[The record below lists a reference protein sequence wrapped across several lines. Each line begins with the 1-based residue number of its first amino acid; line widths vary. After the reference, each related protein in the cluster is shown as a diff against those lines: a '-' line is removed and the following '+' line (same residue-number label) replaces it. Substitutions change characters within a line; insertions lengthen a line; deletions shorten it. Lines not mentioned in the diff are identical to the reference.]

1 MLILYNSLL
10 KKKNLINVA
19 KINKIRYYSKLNKNE
34 LINLINRI
42 KSIIF
47 IQSFLRKKLSKEL
60 NDEFICPISYS
71 DLKYPFVSIKN
82 NNNNKFRY
90 YSLDAFV
97 EYLNKSTN
105 DFIDPFTRE
114 LLSDTSIYQ
123 VERLVKYYKIK
134 KSFSKKSWKKKINSR
149 AEFLTI
155 TNCLNEILNQI
166 FYVGIL
172 SFNFI
177 YNNILPQFI
186 YYFHFLLQ
194 RHKSNCF
201 TVVNNYINCIN
212 HHPCQ
217 NKIYLIDYLKLI
229 ISINNL

>member
-1 MLILYNSLL
+1 MLILYNSLF
-10 KKKNLINVA
+10 KKKNLINIM
-19 KINKIRYYSKLNKNE
+19 KINKIRQYSKLNKNQ
-34 LINLINRI
+34 LINLINTT

-47 IQSFLRKKLSKEL
+47 IQSFMRKKLSNEL

-82 NNNNKFRY
+82 NNKFRY
-90 YSLDAFV
+90 YSLEAFV

-123 VERLVKYYKIK
+123 IERLVKHYKIK
-134 KSFSKKSWKKKINSR
+134 KSFNKKSWKKKINSR

-166 FYVGIL
+166 FYVSTL
-172 SFNFI
+172 NFNFI

-201 TVVNNYINCIN
+201 SVINNYINCIN

>member
-1 MLILYNSLL
+1 MLILYNSLF
-10 KKKNLINVA
+10 KKKNLINVM
-19 KINKIRYYSKLNKNE
+19 KINKIRYYSKLNKNK
-34 LINLINRI
+34 LINLINTT

-47 IQSFLRKKLSKEL
+47 IQSFIRKKLSKEL

-82 NNNNKFRY
+82 NNKFRY
-90 YSLDAFV
+90 YSLEAFV

-123 VERLVKYYKIK
+123 IEKLVKHYKIK
-134 KSFSKKSWKKKINSR
+134 KSFNKKSWKKKINSR

-166 FYVGIL
+166 FYVSTL
-172 SFNFI
+172 NFNFI

-201 TVVNNYINCIN
+201 SVINNYINCIN
-212 HHPCQ
+212 HHSCQ

>member
-1 MLILYNSLL
+1 MLILYNSLF
-10 KKKNLINVA
+10 KKKNLINVM
-19 KINKIRYYSKLNKNE
+19 KINKIRYYSKLNKNK
-34 LINLINRI
+34 LINLINTT

-47 IQSFLRKKLSKEL
+47 IQTFIRKKLSKEL

-82 NNNNKFRY
+82 NNKFRY
-90 YSLDAFV
+90 YSLEAFV

-123 VERLVKYYKIK
+123 IERLVKHYKIK
-134 KSFSKKSWKKKINSR
+134 KSFNKKSWKKKINSR

-166 FYVGIL
+166 FYVSTL
-172 SFNFI
+172 NFNFI

-201 TVVNNYINCIN
+201 SVINNYINCIN
-212 HHPCQ
+212 HHSCQ

>member
-1 MLILYNSLL
+1 MLILYNSLF
-10 KKKNLINVA
+10 KKKNLINVM
-19 KINKIRYYSKLNKNE
+19 KINKIRYYSKLNKNK
-34 LINLINRI
+34 LINLINTT

-47 IQSFLRKKLSKEL
+47 IQSFIRKKLSKEL

-82 NNNNKFRY
+82 NNKFRY
-90 YSLDAFV
+90 YSLEAFV

-123 VERLVKYYKIK
+123 IERLVKHYKIK
-134 KSFSKKSWKKKINSR
+134 KSFNKKSWKKKINSR

-166 FYVGIL
+166 FYVSTL
-172 SFNFI
+172 NFNFI

-201 TVVNNYINCIN
+201 SVINNYINCIN
-212 HHPCQ
+212 HHSCQ

>member
-1 MLILYNSLL
+1 MLILYNSLF
-10 KKKNLINVA
+10 KKKNLINVI
-19 KINKIRYYSKLNKNE
+19 KINKIKYYSKLSKNK
-34 LINLINRI
+34 LINLINTI
-42 KSIIF
+42 KSVIF
-47 IQSFLRKKLSKEL
+47 IQSFLRKKLSKDL
-60 NDEFICPISYS
+60 NDEFICPITYS
-71 DLKYPFVSIKN
+71 ELKYPFVSIK

-97 EYLNKSTN
+97 EYLNKSNN

-123 VERLVKYYKIK
+123 VEKLIKYYKIK
-134 KSFSKKSWKKKINSR
+134 KTFNKKSWKRKINSR

-166 FYVGIL
+166 FYVSQLNFI
-172 SFNFI
+172 FI

-201 TVVNNYINCIN
+201 TVINNYINCIN

-229 ISINNL
+229 ITINNL

>member
-1 MLILYNSLL
+1 MLILYNNLF
-10 KKKNLINVA
+10 KKKNLINVI
-19 KINKIRYYSKLNKNE
+19 KINKIKYYSQLNKTQLIH
-34 LINLINRI
+34 LINMT
-42 KSIIF
+42 KSCIF
-47 IQSFLRKKLSKEL
+47 IQTFLRKKLSKEI

-71 DLKYPFVSIKN
+71 DLKYPFVCIKN
-82 NNNNKFRY
+82 CNKFRY

-123 VERLVKYYKIK
+123 IERLVKHYKIK
-134 KSFSKKSWKKKINSR
+134 KLFNKKSWKKKINSR

-166 FYVGIL
+166 FYVREL
-172 SFNFI
+172 NFNFI

-201 TVVNNYINCIN
+201 TVINNYINCIN

>member
-1 MLILYNSLL
+1 MLILYNFIF
-10 KKKNLINVA
+10 KKINLINIIKLY
-19 KINKIRYYSKLNKNE
+19 KIKYYSKLNKKQLIE
-34 LINLINRI
+34 LINTN

-47 IQSFLRKKLSKEL
+47 IQSFIRKKFSQELS
-60 NDEFICPISYS
+60 DEFICPITYS
-71 DLKYPFVSIKN
+71 ELKYPFVSIKN
-82 NNNNKFRY
+82 NNKFRY
-90 YSLDAFV
+90 YSLEGFV

-114 LLSDTSIYQ
+114 LLSDSFIHQ
-123 VERLVKYYKIK
+123 IERLIKYYKVK
-134 KSFSKKSWKKKINSR
+134 KTFNKKSWKKKINSR

-166 FYVGIL
+166 FIVNQL
-172 SFNFI
+172 NFYYI

-194 RHKSNCF
+194 RHKSSCF
-201 TVVNNYINCIN
+201 TVINNYINCIN
-212 HHPCQ
+212 HHQCQ

-229 ISINNL
+229 IPINNL

>member
-1 MLILYNSLL
+1 M
-10 KKKNLINVA
+10 
-19 KINKIRYYSKLNKNE
+19 KINKIKYYSKLNKNE
-34 LINLINRI
+34 LIDLINTT

-47 IQSFLRKKLSKEL
+47 IQSILRKKLSKEF
-60 NDEFICPISYS
+60 NDEFICPISFNN
-71 DLKYPFVSIKN
+71 LKYPFVSIKN
-82 NNNNKFRY
+82 NHKFRY
-90 YSLDAFV
+90 YSLDTFV

-105 DFIDPFTRE
+105 DLIDPFTRE
-114 LLSDTSIYQ
+114 LLSDTFIYQ
-123 VERLVKYYKIK
+123 VERLVKHYKIK
-134 KSFSKKSWKKKINSR
+134 QSFNKKSWKKKINSR

-166 FYVGIL
+166 FFVSKL
-172 SFNFI
+172 NFTFI

-201 TVVNNYINCIN
+201 IVINNYINCIN

>member
-1 MLILYNSLL
+1 MLILYNSLF
-10 KKKNLINVA
+10 KKENLINII
-19 KINKIRYYSKLNKNE
+19 KINNIKHYSKLNKNQ
-34 LINLINRI
+34 LIYQINKT
-42 KSIIF
+42 KSAIF
-47 IQSFLRKKLSKEL
+47 IQTYIRNKFSKDL
-60 NDEFICPISYS
+60 NEEFICPISYS
-71 DLKYPFVSIKN
+71 ELKYPFVSIKN
-82 NNNNKFRY
+82 INNKFRY
-90 YSLDAFV
+90 YSLEAFV
-97 EYLNKSTN
+97 EYLNKSNN

-114 LLSDTSIYQ
+114 LLSNDSIHQ
-123 VERLVKYYKIK
+123 IENLVKYYKIK
-134 KSFSKKSWKKKINSR
+134 KTFNKKSWKKKINSR

-166 FYVGIL
+166 FYVNTL
-172 SFNFI
+172 NFTFI

-201 TVVNNYINCIN
+201 TVINNYINCIN
-212 HHPCQ
+212 HHPCE

>member
-1 MLILYNSLL
+1 MLILYNSLF
-10 KKKNLINVA
+10 KKKNLINVM

-34 LINLINRI
+34 LIKLINTT

-47 IQSFLRKKLSKEL
+47 IQTFLRKKLSNEL

-82 NNNNKFRY
+82 NTKFRY

-114 LLSDTSIYQ
+114 LLSNNSIYQ
-123 VERLVKYYKIK
+123 VERLVKHYKIK
-134 KSFSKKSWKKKINSR
+134 KSFNKKSWKKKINSR

-166 FYVGIL
+166 FYVTTL
-172 SFNFI
+172 NFNFI

-201 TVVNNYINCIN
+201 TVINNYINCIN

>member
-1 MLILYNSLL
+1 M
-10 KKKNLINVA
+10 
-19 KINKIRYYSKLNKNE
+19 KINKIKNYSKLNKNQ
-34 LINLINRI
+34 LINLINTR

-60 NDEFICPISYS
+60 NDEFICPISYN
-71 DLKYPFVSIKN
+71 DLKYPFVAIK
-82 NNNNKFRY
+82 NNNKFRY

-123 VERLVKYYKIK
+123 IERLVKYYKIK
-134 KSFSKKSWKKKINSR
+134 KSFNKKSWKKKINSR

-166 FYVGIL
+166 FYVNTL
-172 SFNFI
+172 NFNFI

-201 TVVNNYINCIN
+201 TVINNYINCIN

>member
-1 MLILYNSLL
+1 MLILYNSLF
-10 KKKNLINVA
+10 KKKNLINVM

-34 LINLINRI
+34 LINLINTT

-47 IQSFLRKKLSKEL
+47 IQTFLRKKLNNEL

-71 DLKYPFVSIKN
+71 NLKYPFVSIK

-114 LLSDTSIYQ
+114 LLTDTSIYQ
-123 VERLVKYYKIK
+123 IERLVKYYKIK
-134 KSFSKKSWKKKINSR
+134 KSFNKKSWKKKINSR

-166 FYVGIL
+166 FYVTTL
-172 SFNFI
+172 NFNFI

-201 TVVNNYINCIN
+201 TVINNYINCIN